1 MIRQLIFAATIIFSA
16 IAFGA
21 MPARAQIPVIDGQN
35 LAIATQNAANTA
47 SIMNSNTDI
56 KNLSNQ
62 ILQAVTGQ
70 RTGDAGAGGLLSAG
84 LGGGNSIANAPSWG
98 SLMSGVQSF
107 GGLGSQATGL
117 ASDIINGLNLTKKI
131 ASLFNGGAKGTSPI
145 DTAFSGSVNTA
156 AALAAL
162 TAQASQGVQQRS
174 GTFSGAANL
183 IGTSNDVKGS
193 IDQNSQISLQHAQTT
208 NELIGVTNGAVAA
221 LNAEQV
227 RKITQQ
233 SMVAQ
238 MLQYQDGASPFR

>member
-1 MIRQLIFAATIIFSA
+1 MIRQLILTAAIICSA
-16 IAFGA
+16 IALGS

-35 LAIATQNAANTA
+35 LAIATRNAANTA
-47 SIMNSNTDI
+47 AIMNSNTDI

-70 RTGDAGAGGLLSAG
+70 RTSDAGAGGLLSAG

-107 GGLGSQATGL
+107 GGLGSQAT
-117 ASDIINGLNLTKKI
+117 
-131 ASLFNGGAKGTSPI
+131 SPV

-193 IDQNSQISLQHAQTT
+193 IDQNSQIALQHAQTT